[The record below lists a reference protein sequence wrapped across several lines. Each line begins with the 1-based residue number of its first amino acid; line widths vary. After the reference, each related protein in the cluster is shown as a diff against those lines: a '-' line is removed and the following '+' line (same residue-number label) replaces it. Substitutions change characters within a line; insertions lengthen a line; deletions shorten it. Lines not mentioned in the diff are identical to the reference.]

1 MNVFTI
7 LDEKGGCFC
16 DALMN
21 IVNMDGRK
29 ECDMNNS

>member
-1 MNVFTI
+1 M
-7 LDEKGGCFC
+7 KGGGDVFC

-29 ECDMNNS
+29 ECDMNNSN